1 MDEIDLRKEMLE
13 ILEEIKSICLETL
26 ETLKDLAPERTQ
38 K

>member
-1 MDEIDLRKEMLE
+1 MNETECRKEMRE
-13 ILEEIKSICLETL
+13 ILQELKSICLETL